1 MDKKEILKER
11 FRIALTSTI
20 KVISEKNKIEVDF
33 KKKNLDSKNLL
44 FLELNNLKSVDDY
57 TKVRAEADSRA
68 LKLKYSNQKIFQ
80 KNLPKGS
87 MAKTLY
93 NIAEQI
99 RYEVIGS
106 DNLKGIKKNI
116 LKNYELKQKYKRKDQ
131 LKTKEDVKISEAFEL
146 YLQKHFLEVNLTN

>member
-33 KKKNLDSKNLL
+33 KKKNLDYKNLL
-44 FLELNNLKSVDDY
+44 FLDLNNLKSVDDY

-99 RYEVIGS
+99 
-106 DNLKGIKKNI
+106 
-116 LKNYELKQKYKRKDQ
+116 
-131 LKTKEDVKISEAFEL
+131 
-146 YLQKHFLEVNLTN
+146 